1 MEIIPSNYVEV
12 SDIEQIKKCLVYM
25 MGEFHKICEDN
36 HLIYNVFGGTM
47 LGAVRH
53 KGMIPWDDDID
64 VTMPRNDYNRLK
76 KVVAEKYF
84 ASFRVQAFPD
94 KNHAYPFAKFILNDS
109 ILNELMKKKYKTSGL
124 YIDVFPVDGYPDP
137 VVEKDYFKKLR
148 VYKRLRCY
156 ALVKLSPECGLVN
169 NIRLCARAVRSEL
182 CALPGVQFYL
192 RKEVSLGEKYDY
204 DSSEYV
210 LLQGAGWNEKGKL
223 KKSVYLN
230 RKLYDFDGIK
240 VWGIADYDEHLTRL
254 YGDYMTMPP
263 EEKRVSNHT
272 YKLYIDGD
280 ILEKI
285 PDGGNEE

>member
-1 MEIIPSNYVEV
+1 MEIIPSNYVGV

-64 VTMPRNDYNRLK
+64 VTMPRSEYNKLK
-76 KVVAEKYF
+76 VIVEQKYGDSFKVK
-84 ASFRVQAFPD
+84 SFPD
-94 KNHAYPFAKFILNDS
+94 STHAYPFAKFVMKDS
-109 ILNELMKKKYKTSGL
+109 ILIEPLKKAYRTGGL
-124 YIDVFPVDGYPDP
+124 YIDVFPVDGYPDTAI
-137 VVEKDYFKKLR
+137 EKSYFKKLR
-148 VYKRLRCY
+148 RYKWFRCY
-156 ALVKLSPECGLVN
+156 SLVYLAPRHGFIN
-169 NIRLCARAVRSEL
+169 NIKRILIAAFSTMCT
-182 CALPGVQFYL
+182 LPGVKFYL
-192 RKEVSLGEKYDY
+192 RKEVSMGEKYDY

-272 YKLYIDGD
+272 YKLYIEDNVLKE
-280 ILEKI
+280 IL
-285 PDGGNEE
+285 DRGNE